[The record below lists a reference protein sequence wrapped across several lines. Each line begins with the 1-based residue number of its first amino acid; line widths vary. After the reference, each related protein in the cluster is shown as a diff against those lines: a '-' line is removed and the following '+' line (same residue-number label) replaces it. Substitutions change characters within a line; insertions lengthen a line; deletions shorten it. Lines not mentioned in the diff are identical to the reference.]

1 MGGGQHVEA
10 LGWTLTP
17 LHTFGIAE
25 MGTQGHLLSKFTYWA
40 SLWGRGTGRRK
51 TYGDWK
57 WGAGSMSH
65 TENVESDVKN
75 K

>member
-1 MGGGQHVEA
+1 MKQK
-10 LGWTLTP
+10 
-17 LHTFGIAE
+17 LHLIV
-25 MGTQGHLLSKFTYWA
+25 GTE
-40 SLWGRGTGRRK
+40 RRK

-57 WGAGSMSH
+57 LVTGHIPH